1 MNARQHRET
10 KKSNMVETIW
20 PKSIK
25 TITHASKDTFPL
37 CKVQLQGSSVCIKF
51 FVTFEQV
58 MLRRMV
64 YLAIKELANIAED
77 VIIVTSRLFSALT
90 L

>member
-1 MNARQHRET
+1 M
-10 KKSNMVETIW
+10 
-20 PKSIK
+20 
-25 TITHASKDTFPL
+25 HASKDTFPL
-37 CKVQLQGSSVCIKF
+37 YKVQLQGSLVYIKC

-77 VIIVTSRLFSALT
+77 VIIVTSRSCNVLT